1 MDDNY
6 IYWQNG
12 AVNDGNKE
20 RSMQLKTVPREQA
33 APFCKHC
40 GHMLYSR
47 FSRAVSVSMHGHC
60 HKHWPWLSKILQ
72 KYIIMSSS
80 LFILVFF
87 IFYWFFFKIL
97 FFYFVTIL
105 AVCYRRTLLS
115 LFFYLHILFWFCY
128 ILKLLPPCVLL
139 RRARYIDCC
148 FVLSFTRSLLLTAMC
163 QERWLSFLF
172 VI

>member
-47 FSRAVSVSMHGHC
+47 FSRAVMVSMHGHC

-80 LFILVFF
+80 FFILVFLFF
-87 IFYWFFFKIL
+87 IDFFLNTFFF
-97 FFYFVTIL
+97 
-105 AVCYRRTLLS
+105 TLL
-115 LFFYLHILFWFCY
+115 LFW
-128 ILKLLPPCVLL
+128 
-139 RRARYIDCC
+139 
-148 FVLSFTRSLLLTAMC
+148 
-163 QERWLSFLF
+163 LF
-172 VI
+172 VIDVLYCRYSFIYTSYFDSAIFWSYFHRVYYWDVPAILTAVLCFLLHGRFCWLRCVKNDD